1 MNLKQLRIFIAVYE
15 EGSISAA
22 AERLNATQPGVSQ
35 QLKDLEGRLATS
47 LFNRLPSGVEPTPVA
62 KFLYPETVE
71 LLRTAKLLEQRAI
84 AFGNSITGNVN
95 VGLMPAFTRS
105 LVAPTIEAFNAQFPD
120 VAVHVLEAYSGVLTS
135 EVEQGNLDFAVVPMA
150 EVPLGV
156 QARHFASDRE
166 FLICSS
172 SLERNNLEPVDLR
185 TMSDLK
191 LVLPG
196 AGNQRRQSLDNYFF
210 KNGIEP
216 TAILELDTMMGT
228 LDLIKR
234 GEWMSI
240 LPGFLCFQEHA
251 DNNRTLH
258 PLQDGGPILD
268 YMLIEPATKPLSPA
282 AEKFVQAL
290 EANTGPLAE
299 KISSV

>member
-1 MNLKQLRIFIAVYE
+1 MAVYE
-15 EGSISAA
+15 EGTISAA

-35 QLKDLEGRLATS
+35 QLKDLEYRLGTT
-47 LFNRLPSGVEPTPVA
+47 LFNRLSSGVEPAPVA
-62 KFLYPETVE
+62 QFLYPEAVE
-71 LLRTAKLLEQRAI
+71 LLRTAKGLEQRTI
-84 AFGNSITGNVN
+84 AFGGSITGHVK

-105 LVAPTIEAFNAQFPD
+105 LVAPTIEKFNGRFPQ

-135 EVEQGNLDFAVVPMA
+135 EVEQGKLDFAVVPTA

-156 QARHFASDRE
+156 RARHFASDRE

-172 SLERNNLEPVDLR
+172 NVGRNNLEPVDLCA
-185 TMSDLK
+185 MADLK

-196 AGNQRRQSLDNYFF
+196 TGNQRRQSLDNYFF

-216 TAILELDTMMGT
+216 TDILELDTMMGT
-228 LDLIKR
+228 LDLIER

-240 LPGFLCFQEHA
+240 LPGFLCFQEHEN
-251 DNNRTLH
+251 NNRTLH
-258 PLQDGGPILD
+258 PLKDGGPVLD
-268 YMLIEPATKPLSPA
+268 YMLIEPETSPLSPA
-282 AEKFVQAL
+282 AEQFIQAL

-299 KISSV
+299 QINNV